1 MTPSICWWVGP
12 SSVCHGFLKGRKVT
26 FPCPYR
32 KTFFSESD
40 IDEISSKTDGYSG
53 ADMFNLC
60 REAAMGPIRSIAFS
74 QMEMMQADQVRE

>member
-1 MTPSICWWVGP
+1 MVFS
-12 SSVCHGFLKGRKVT
+12 KAGRLHFHALIGKL
-26 FPCPYR
+26 
-32 KTFFSESD
+32 FFSESD

>member
-1 MTPSICWWVGP
+1 MPLSEN
-12 SSVCHGFLKGRKVT
+12 F
-26 FPCPYR
+26 
-32 KTFFSESD
+32 FFSESD

-74 QMEMMQADQVRE
+74 QMEMMQADQVRERFFDGFDGIAYEV